1 VGSQVVPVVAPTVN
15 KFFKMPVEV
24 ADAVVLMIE
33 VVVTLQWQ
41 VASAVMATV
50 AEVDTF
56 KNKVADAVSLVVEWD
71 IMTMLMTMRYLVVLQ
86 DVIVMVN
93 AKAVVSVGPTNKA
106 AVTMRP
112 QVKLAAD
119 VMVQK
124 VVKVMDKAAVA
135 VAPMTEV
142 AVTTRLHV
150 VLIVELM
157 LDGVVKV
164 NVKATHAVGPLVKK
178 AVWTRS
184 VLLIVFALV
193 LIVFAVLS
201 GATVLMAPPLHS
213 SHLVKKPA

>member
-1 VGSQVVPVVAPTVN
+1 
-15 KFFKMPVEV
+15 
-24 ADAVVLMIE
+24 
-33 VVVTLQWQ
+33 

-56 KNKVADAVSLVVEWD
+56 KNKVADAVSLVFEWD

-86 DVIVMVN
+86 DVIAMVN
-93 AKAVVSVGPTNKA
+93 VKAVVSVGPTNKA

-112 QVKLAAD
+112 QVKLAVD

-124 VVKVMDKAAVA
+124 VVKVMDKAVVA
-135 VAPMTEV
+135 VAPITEV
-142 AVTTRLHV
+142 AATTRLHV
-150 VLIVELM
+150 VLIVALM

-164 NVKATHAVGPLVKK
+164 NVKATHAVGLLVKE

-201 GATVLMAPPLHS
+201 GVTVLIAPP
-213 SHLVKKPA
+213 